1 LDQFLVND
9 NMIEPGSPIAADAA
23 SVTIEDEF
31 PGISDPDATYP
42 QPIRFGGIGKPV
54 NRDGFSDHYPIS
66 IKVEES
72 D

>member
-1 LDQFLVND
+1 
-9 NMIEPGSPIAADAA
+9 MIEPGSPIRVDPK
-23 SVTIEDEF
+23 SITIEDGS
-31 PGISDPDATYP
+31 PGINDPDATYP
-42 QPIRFGGIGKPV
+42 QPIRFGGIGKTV